1 MTRRI
6 VYVLSH
12 EPPGDFEHKFFVAD
26 LVAAGFEPSVWNI
39 GPIIAAE
46 VEINSPATFAESVR
60 FTSLT
65 RLRGAIIREARAGSI
80 FVAQFSRS
88 WQTLPI
94 SWLLTL
100 CGARTAFFGR
110 GYLPYVSEQARGIG
124 DLMRNGGRSLSPL
137 ALALRVA
144 RTALTRLSARL
155 TRYDVTFSAGVLSDR
170 LHAADS
176 KRLVPVS
183 HFDIDRL
190 RRASGADVG
199 LPPRY
204 LVFLD
209 EYLPHHPDFFLN
221 GFDTLEPGAYYET
234 LNRAFR
240 RIEEIAG
247 LPVIIA
253 AHPKASYAENP
264 FDGRPVIFGRT
275 DALAKGSEIVLA
287 HGSTAVSFA
296 VICHRPVVLLQS
308 GEIRRVHPN
317 QYAQMVSTRRLLGCT
332 LLDMDEVD
340 AWQKE
345 LPAVDEEKYAS
356 FYKEYLAV
364 RPDLAD
370 TAEIVV
376 TEISRL

>member
-1 MTRRI
+1 MTRCI

-12 EPPGDFEHKFFVAD
+12 EPPADFEAKFFVAD
-26 LVAAGFEPSVWNI
+26 LAAAGFELTVWNI

-46 VEINSPATFAESVR
+46 VEINSPATFAESIR
-60 FTSLT
+60 FTSLGQ
-65 RLRGAIIREARAGSI
+65 LRAAIVREARAGSI
-80 FVAQFSRS
+80 FIAQFSRS
-88 WQTLPI
+88 WRTLPI

-110 GYLPYVSEQARGIG
+110 GYLPYVSEPASGLG
-124 DLMRNGGRSLSPL
+124 DLMRKGGRSLSPL
-137 ALALRVA
+137 ALALRIA
-144 RTALTRLSARL
+144 KTALTRLSARL
-155 TRYDVTFSAGVLSDR
+155 TRYDVTFSAGAFSDR
-170 LHAADS
+170 LHAVDS
-176 KRLVPVS
+176 KRLVQVN

-190 RRASGADVG
+190 RRAPGPDVA

-209 EYLPHHPDFFLN
+209 EYLPHHPDFLLH
-221 GFDTLEPGAYYET
+221 GLETLEPGAYYET

-247 LPVIIA
+247 GPVIIA
-253 AHPKASYAENP
+253 AHPKAKYAENP
-264 FDGRPVIFGRT
+264 FDGRPIIFGRT
-275 DALAKGSEIVLA
+275 DALAKGSDIVIA

-296 VICHRPVVLLQS
+296 VICYRPVVLMQS
-308 GEIRRVHPN
+308 GEIRRVHAN
-317 QYAQMVSTRRLLGCT
+317 QYEQMVSTRELLGCT

-340 AWQKE
+340 AWRKE